1 AKDTLCIGALLH
13 RRQIFDWKHH
23 ALVLI
28 SYVKN
33 LRNRR
38 SLLLP
43 LRGFTLA
50 EVLITLGIIGVVAA
64 LTIPTL
70 MQSYQ
75 NKQYVSG
82 FQRAWGLL
90 SNVVEMSE
98 AENGFSTTWD
108 DTSEIDTT
116 TGDGDYYLEKYWL
129 PYFKISKNCGHSLN
143 QGCLAKSVSYLN
155 GAKGGW
161 HKDNNPQYKILL
173 NNGMGINFALG
184 VNSENREHIVVD
196 INGPEKGP
204 NTYGRDI
211 WFFEFYPYEK
221 KKIYPYGA
229 HGVDQSKIL
238 SNCSTTSPDVY
249 PGQYCGAYLLKNGY
263 KMDY

>member
-1 AKDTLCIGALLH
+1 
-13 RRQIFDWKHH
+13 DWKHH

-38 SLLLP
+38 SLLVP

-82 FQRAWGLL
+82 FQKAWGILTNAFEL
-90 SNVVEMSE
+90 SE
-98 AENGFSTTWD
+98 AHNGFANTWD
-108 DTSEIDTT
+108 EP
-116 TGDGDYYLEKYWL
+116 TGPYDETYLQKYWL
-129 PYFKISKNCGHSLN
+129 PYFNIIKNCGTASNLGCMPKKTTYLYGTNGNHDDSL
-143 QGCLAKSVSYLN
+143 A
-155 GAKGGW
+155 
-161 HKDNNPQYKILL
+161 QYKILL
-173 NNGMGINFALG
+173 SDGMGVNFYLTHH
-184 VNSENREHIVVD
+184 VDDDIVQHIVVD
-196 INGPEKGP
+196 ANGSKGP
-204 NTYGRDI
+204 NIYGRDI
-211 WFFEFYPYEK
+211 WWFVFDQK
-221 KKIYPYGA
+221 DRKIYPFGI
-229 HGVDQSKIL
+229 DKTDEQIN
-238 SNCSTTSPDVY
+238 SNCSKDG
-249 PGQYCGAYLLKNGY
+249 PGQYCGIYLVKNGY